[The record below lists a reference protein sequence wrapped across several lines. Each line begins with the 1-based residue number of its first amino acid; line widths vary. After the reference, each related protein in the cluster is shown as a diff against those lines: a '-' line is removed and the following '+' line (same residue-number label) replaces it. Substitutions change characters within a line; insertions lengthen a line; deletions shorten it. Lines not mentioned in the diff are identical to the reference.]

1 MNRYIQTF
9 AFMLAAWLTASNG
22 MAQEQGEGEQQN
34 SGSGSSSKGVRI
46 HGNVYGG
53 GNNADVQTNTAVNIG
68 AGQVDGNVYGGGNV
82 GDVGTIDKS
91 ADYNYTWTQTDGST
105 DNVAENNKITSD
117 NANTGICTVNITGGT
132 IGVEEPADATKQG
145 NVFGAGKGEADTWWC
160 EKAIAYATSV
170 AISNTAVVKGNVYGG
185 GQIGR
190 VEDDTKVEIGTA
202 DGADEPDIR
211 GSVFGAGA
219 GLQTHGYSALVRG
232 NAAVT
237 VQGKAKVGG
246 SVYGG
251 GETASVGRFTVVGG
265 LPKHPESGGKCT
277 VTIQDN
283 AKIGTSGTGHNV
295 YGACK
300 GVTPA
305 YNNTVN
311 DPDRSKSMQLSANKP
326 KDDSLWSPYKDEYG
340 NEDSRFIWR
349 YYASEDDYKDFLQTL
364 ALTSHPTV
372 TIDESATVYGSV
384 YGGGERG
391 LTLGNV
397 DVNITGGIVEQDVY
411 GGGALANSNAGNWDA
426 DSYAEA
432 TVTAGETLVTGMYTR
447 SGAGTDTDPYV
458 YTETA
463 DTKAAEGTIYY
474 RKGKWADATKMTANY
489 TTTVNLLGGLVKGD
503 AYGGGLG
510 QKTGFNGATSDIEA
524 TVWGD
529 INVYLGEA
537 SASATAF
544 DITHYSDEGHTDVV
558 KSGRIFGCN
567 NLLGSPQGDVTVTV
581 YKTVSLDEGGEVK
594 DNKPTKETHTYE
606 VAAVYGGGNLASFT
620 TAGKKAHVIIHGCGD
635 TSIETVYGGG
645 NAAPVPETQVDV
657 YATYEIENLF
667 GGGNGKDKYKN
678 DSGWQTNPGADING
692 NTNTIIYGGT
702 VHEAYG
708 GSNEKGTIHGD
719 VAIDVSESTGN
730 ESCPL
735 DVAKLVGAGK
745 NADVNGDLIMV
756 MGCKPLAKI
765 PLLFAGADNANVNGD
780 VELTIT
786 SGNFGQVFGGNN
798 AGGAIYGHIKLNIEE
813 TGDCETPITI
823 DSLYLGGNQA
833 AYSVYGYKTE
843 GGKLVPQSADELKT
857 AIAAANEGKT
867 DDELA
872 ALFNSAKYDDPEL
885 NIVAC
890 TYIGQVFGGGYGT
903 GAYMYADP
911 KVNINMIQGS
921 KYSGVHTFMTT
932 DPRVKDLGLSSSDN
946 PNSLGIIGT
955 VYGGGNAADVYGDPT
970 VNICTA
976 STVDLV
982 STGATG
988 NTVLGAY
995 IVGSVFGGGKG
1006 KADTY
1011 TCEKAMVGIDGDG
1024 VDNPDGGTTVN
1035 IYNGT
1040 VLGSVYGGGEIGRVE
1055 KNTMVTI
1062 GQGDG
1067 ESSGTPTSAPY
1078 IRGNV
1083 FGAGKGLET
1092 HGYAALVRGNPTV
1105 TIQGNAKVLKS
1116 VYGGG
1121 EIASVARYDV
1131 VNGVPQALAQVK
1143 EGQHSG
1149 WCTVNVRGYAE
1160 IGPETEMKM
1169 YHEGV
1174 PEVDDAPDDAGHV
1187 FAAGRGVLPENYTY
1201 ADNEHRPKRMLRY
1214 DSETIDKITYWE
1226 YAKTYPADYS
1236 GPKDIWQ
1243 YFKDEDEYFDFIQ
1256 TLALATQTS
1265 ATIGGNALVKG
1276 SVYGGSE
1283 NGLVQYDTNVT
1294 IEGDCQIGCG
1304 KNTTGRHPD
1313 PVWDDDYTVPDD
1325 GTDLECASWEY
1336 DGKTGAPYD
1345 PYAKYQ
1351 NPADGKYYYDTGYT
1365 NYADGGAKIAKDG
1378 HTYYGNVFGGGSGS
1392 VPYFD
1397 TNKHESR
1404 YIMTAGWVK
1413 GNTHVTING
1422 GHILTNVYGGCEATN
1437 VDGTAYVT
1445 MTGGTLGVPRTLAQ
1459 FDAHPVT
1466 CYLFGAGKGDQRVF
1480 YNKSTNVKDVV
1491 VSITGGRIYGS
1502 VFGGG
1507 EDGHVLRDVTMT
1519 IGQQTTTGEGKE
1531 AVTTTSGPTI
1541 GTWGTSYV
1549 DGNVFGGGRGFGG
1562 DAYTAGN
1569 VAGSVK
1575 MEIKGGTILGSIYG
1589 GGRLGSVGYGLFDEK
1604 TNGQP
1609 TPGYGEM
1616 RANTD
1621 TEDGFTD
1628 GTPNFFTKGRGHI
1641 DITISGGTIGNTH
1654 EYIVPNATNIAAA
1667 GISETDISK
1676 WTTDNE
1682 WKTWKTYHHISKTE
1696 FDASGRLTHTKG
1708 GNVFAGGMGRFY
1720 QLDGTTPISVID
1732 WWKLG
1737 NVKSTKLTITG
1748 GTIKSNVYGGG
1759 ELGMVQGTHTSEDS
1773 KAVSTEV
1780 TVSGGVIGTE
1790 VEDGGTVKY
1799 TYGSVFGGGYGSIL
1813 EKLTHTSSV
1822 SYPKYIA
1829 GRVKGSTA
1837 VTISGSAAVKA
1848 SVYGGGEMAA
1858 VGESKVLYTS
1868 ADQVL
1873 GETLTGEGGNPMVA
1887 NTYVT
1892 ISGGTIGKAKDTEND
1907 IYYGGA
1913 KMGNVYGG
1921 GSGYH
1926 NTVRSGHIYGNTN
1939 VSISGGTIYHN
1950 IYGGG
1955 AYGTV
1960 GDFTYETQTEDG
1972 APKVY
1977 GVNGLHSDR
1986 TGTGTANVTITG
1998 GTIGYDGKENGM
2010 VFGSSRGD
2018 INRPG
2023 ERDDHTAWTY
2033 ETHVT
2038 IGTPAVPASGTEGE
2052 EGYVPA
2058 VAARGP
2064 AIKGTVY
2071 GSGEN
2076 GHVFHDT
2083 YVTVNGGTIGIADSS
2098 DPGYTVTSGGT
2109 TYSGAAYPYRGNV
2122 YGGGCGT
2129 DKYYSGDV
2137 PSGQTAKDGEG
2148 DLYNQLAG
2156 IVYGNTNVS
2165 ITGGLVVRNVYG
2177 AGAMGSVGKFE
2188 KNTTTNAITFSSG
2201 GTTNI
2206 NVRGGTI
2213 GGDGSAGDGNVYG
2226 AARGD
2231 KDFTDRI
2238 YALVKETNV
2247 TISGTTEG
2255 TRIMGNVYGGGEV
2268 GNVHANTA
2276 VTVEGGAIA
2285 KNVFGGGKGVD
2296 NLFTCEQAM
2305 VGVEGEGA
2313 GAKLDVEANKNK
2325 GTIVTI
2331 SNGTVGT
2338 LNSGTLVEGTG
2349 NVYGGGEI
2357 GRVEWNT
2364 QVMIGSATGAS
2375 TPVIYGNVFGAGKG
2389 LETHGYSALVR
2400 GNSTVT
2406 VQGDAKVGYNVY
2418 GGGENSTVGRYWVKG
2433 INNSVDGAPAAP
2445 ADLPDGMPYKQQNGG
2460 ICRVAIQG
2468 NAEIGYLGIDDK
2480 GHVFGAGKGV
2490 EPHFVASGKGASQ
2503 KMVKG
2508 DSEDPDRL
2516 VNFTNNET
2524 TGQTAEEAYLEFLQT
2539 LSLVTYSY
2547 VTIDGSA
2554 KVKGSVFGGS
2564 ESGFVQH
2571 DANVTIQ
2578 GSDCVIGTDKY
2589 GNIFGGGKGL
2599 EYFAE
2604 AGKVKGNTKVT
2615 ISSGTVKGNVYGGG
2629 RLGDVGTIT
2638 KPADYNYT
2646 WKKNDGSTANA
2657 FHNNTITGTNDNTGI
2672 CTVSITD
2679 GTIGI
2684 SGTVSPDH
2692 GNVFGAG
2699 KGTGIT
2705 WWCEKAIAYATS
2717 VSVSGGTVNG
2727 NVYGGGQVGRVE
2739 DDAKVV
2745 IGVANATGDAA
2756 PAITGSVFGAGAGL
2770 NTHGYSALVRGNSD
2784 VTVQGAAQVGGSV
2797 YGGGEIAS
2805 VGRFKLISG
2814 LPSKPQAGGTCTVK
2828 IQDNAKIGTSGTGH
2842 NVYGACKGVTPAYVA
2857 SGDDRSKSMQLYTN
2871 RPDDTNLWAH
2881 YNNDESSPFIWRY
2894 YASEADYKDFL
2905 QTLALTSN
2913 THVTIDESSDVY
2925 GSVYGG
2931 GERGITLGGV
2941 DVNMK
2946 GGTVHQDV
2954 YGGGSLADSNRAMWD
2969 AEHSQLYN
2977 YVDLELIPGL
2987 SLVTGYYTAESA
2999 DAVITTPNAKAE
3011 SATGYY
3017 AKYKT
3022 AVNLTGGTVERN
3034 VYGGGLGQL
3043 AKAAVAAQE
3052 AQGTE
3057 GEEGY
3062 VPAVEAQDAVSAVEA
3077 KVYGD
3082 VLVELN
3088 KPTTTTG
3095 EGEGATT
3102 TTTYGDCEVQGIIF
3116 GCNNLN
3122 GSPQAG
3128 VTVHVY
3134 KTVAKDSGTVK
3145 AKPTKDT
3152 GSYELAAV
3160 YGGGNLAAYYPD
3172 DATTRA
3178 TAVANVIIDGCGL
3191 TSIETVYGGGNAASV
3206 PETDVV
3212 INGTYE
3218 IGQAFGGGNGADEYA
3233 IDGKTYENPGAN
3245 VGYMSYA
3252 YYTWDGMA
3260 NKYIAHEYTDA
3271 DGTGKDASTKDKR
3284 VTNYGTGYGT
3294 GKAHVTVL
3302 GGTVHSVYAG
3312 SNTRGNI
3319 RVESRATLVDADDN
3333 DCEFDVT
3340 DAYGGG
3346 RNALQDGDAKLD
3358 IGCISGL
3365 GKAYGGAS
3373 NADVNGDVILNI
3385 TNGTYGQVFGGN
3397 DMGGCIRGS
3406 ITVNVE
3412 ETGCRPVII
3421 GELYGG
3427 GNQAAYSIYGYKQV
3441 NGKWMPRE
3449 ASDGLEDSSAKLPAS
3464 PTVNVRSFTSIG
3476 TIYGGGY
3483 GASATMV
3490 GDPTVNVDVLNGK
3503 YAATEEVKEGARVIG
3518 SSVKKP
3524 GDNGYDAT
3532 KGFPI
3537 PSHAIGAIGAIRDV
3551 FGGGNAAEVVGTTH
3565 VNIGT
3570 EEYVPIVSV
3579 ATGSDVSG
3587 YYTRTGEGT
3596 SENPYVYNDATDTA
3610 VEETTYYKKVEGV
3623 DIRGNVYGGGNNAEV
3638 TGDTKVV
3645 IGKKA
3650 E

>member
-1 MNRYIQTF
+1 MNRYIHTF

-22 MAQEQGEGEQQN
+22 MAQEQDEGEQQN

-53 GNNADVQTNTAVNIG
+53 GNLANVQTNTVVNICVSYNETTTQYEPVSAEG
-68 AGQVDGNVYGGGNV
+68 VTIHGNVYGGGRGKADNFTCDKAMV
-82 GDVGTIDKS
+82 GIVDQGVTGTGEEGNPYVLQEGGTTVRIGNGTVKGDVFG
-91 ADYNYTWTQTDGST
+91 GGE
-105 DNVAENNKITSD
+105 VGRVER
-117 NANTGICTVNITGGT
+117 NTMVT
-132 IGVEEPADATKQG
+132 IGTETGSSAPVIEG
-145 NVFGAGKGEADTWWC
+145 HVFGAGKGLE
-160 EKAIAYATSV
+160 
-170 AISNTAVVKGNVYGG
+170 
-185 GQIGR
+185 
-190 VEDDTKVEIGTA
+190 
-202 DGADEPDIR
+202 
-211 GSVFGAGA
+211 
-219 GLQTHGYSALVRG
+219 THGYSALVRG
-232 NAAVT
+232 NCEVII
-237 VQGKAKVGG
+237 QGDAEVWQN
-246 SVYGG
+246 VHGG
-251 GETASVGRFTVVGG
+251 GEKASVGRYLVATTQALADEYHVAMGMPC
-265 LPKHPESGGKCT
+265 LLKAGGKCT
-277 VTIQDN
+277 VTIQGK
-283 AKIGTSGTGHNV
+283 ATIGKDAGTGDV
-295 YGACK
+295 FGA
-300 GVTPA
+300 GQGITPV
-305 YNNTVN
+305 YNNTPESN
-311 DPDRSKSMQLSANKP
+311 SRSKRMVYY
-326 KDDSLWSPYKDEYG
+326 DSDTHTKGGDWEYYESGSPYVWEYFSDEAAYLLYV
-340 NEDSRFIWR
+340 ETLAR
-349 YYASEDDYKDFLQTL
+349 ASETDVNIGGD
-364 ALTSHPTV
+364 A
-372 TIDESATVYGSV
+372 TIKGTVYGGSESGFVYYGTDVDITGGTINGDAFGGGKGLSTFAEAGRVRRNTNLTISGGAVNGNV

-411 GGGALANSNAGNWDA
+411 GGGALADTNAANANA
-426 DSYAEA
+426 DGYAEA

-447 SGAGTDTDPYV
+447 SGEGTDKAPYV
-458 YTETA
+458 YTEITAA
-463 DTKAAEGTIYY
+463 DTKAEAGTTY
-474 RKGKWADATKMTANY
+474 Y
-489 TTTVNLLGGLVKGD
+489 TTVVSSTINTTSVDLTGGLIKGD

-510 QKTGFNGATSDIEA
+510 QKNGFNGATSDIAA
-524 TVWGD
+524 TVYGD
-529 INVYLGEA
+529 INVTLNGTKFNIDYDTTTDPE
-537 SASATAF
+537 T
-544 DITHYSDEGHTDVV
+544 DDEGNILKDENENTVYVKVV
-558 KSGRIFGCN
+558 KSGRVFGCN

-581 YKTVSLDEGGEVK
+581 YKTVAGNTSRTTAEAKANNKTLRESHPNGYESVEGYVS
-594 DNKPTKETHTYE
+594 PTYE

-1131 VNGVPQALAQVK
+1131 VNGVPVALAQVK

-1149 WCTVNVRGYAE
+1149 WCTVNVKGYAE
-1160 IGPETEMKM
+1160 IGPETAMKM
-1169 YHEGV
+1169 YHEDV
-1174 PEVDDAPDDAGHV
+1174 AEVEDAPDDAGHV

-1214 DSETIDKITYWE
+1214 DSETIDKITYWK

-1313 PVWDDDYTVPDD
+1313 PVWGDDYTVPDD

-1336 DGKTGAPYD
+1336 DLSSGAPYD
-1345 PYAKYQ
+1345 PYAKYEL
-1351 NPADGKYYYDTGYT
+1351 NGKYYYDAGHT
-1365 NYADGGAKIAKDG
+1365 NYAEGGAVIAKDG

-1392 VPYFD
+1392 IPYFD
-1397 TNKHESR
+1397 TNLHESR

-1413 GNTHVTING
+1413 GNTNVTITG

-1437 VDGTAYVT
+1437 VDGTATVT
-1445 MTGGTLGVPRTLAQ
+1445 MTGGTVGVPRTLEQ
-1459 FDAHPVT
+1459 IVNHPLT

-1507 EDGHVLRDVTMT
+1507 EDGHGLRDVTMT

-1575 MEIKGGTILGSIYG
+1575 MEIKGGSILGSIYG
-1589 GGRLGSVGYGLFDEK
+1589 GGRLGSVGYGLFDE
-1604 TNGQP
+1604 GVS
-1609 TPGYGEM
+1609 GYGEM
-1616 RANTD
+1616 RKDTD

-1628 GTPNFFTKGRGHI
+1628 GTSNFFTKGRGHI

-1737 NVKSTKLTITG
+1737 NVRSTKLTITG
-1748 GTIKSNVYGGG
+1748 GNIKSNVYGGG

-2018 INRPG
+2018 VQG
-2023 ERDDHTAWTY
+2023 EGTRDDYMAFVNKAI
-2033 ETHVT
+2033 VT
-2038 IGTPAVPASGTEGE
+2038 IGTSGATT
-2052 EGYVPA
+2052 
-2058 VAARGP
+2058 GP

-2076 GHVFHDT
+2076 GHTLNDT
-2083 YVTVNGGTIGIADSS
+2083 RIDIHGGTIGIIEGS
-2098 DPGYTVTSGGT
+2098 PLTTGGVS
-2109 TYSGAAYPYRGNV
+2109 YEGAAYPYRGNV

-2129 DKYYSGDV
+2129 DTYLKNGV
-2137 PSGQTAKDGEG
+2137 ETFNP
-2148 DLYNQLAG
+2148 LAG
-2156 IVYGNTNVS
+2156 VVYGTTTINMD
-2165 ITGGLVVRNVYG
+2165 GGQVARNIYG
-2177 AGAMGSVGKFE
+2177 AGAMGSVGKA
-2188 KNTTTNAITFSSG
+2188 TTANDVTTVSG
-2201 GTTNI
+2201 GTTTI
-2206 NVRGGTI
+2206 NVSGGTV
-2213 GGDGSAGDGNVYG
+2213 GVDGTNGDGNVFG

-2231 KDFTDRI
+2231 ASATINQF
-2238 YALVKETNV
+2238 ALVRKSTNV
-2247 TISGTTEG
+2247 SVTGGTIKGNVYGGGELGSVGTFTVSNDMQTFIWTDTDG
-2255 TRIMGNVYGGGEV
+2255 TVNAANNEKNTGVCHVTVNGSSADINGKVFGGGKGLDDTFWCEKGIAYSTKVNIVKGTVTGNVYGGGEV
-2268 GNVHANTA
+2268 GRVETDSYVKIGDGDGTA
-2276 VTVEGGAIA
+2276 EGTSTPSIMGS
-2285 KNVFGGGKGVD
+2285 VFGGGAGV
-2296 NLFTCEQAM
+2296 
-2305 VGVEGEGA
+2305 
-2313 GAKLDVEANKNK
+2313 
-2325 GTIVTI
+2325 
-2331 SNGTVGT
+2331 
-2338 LNSGTLVEGTG
+2338 
-2349 NVYGGGEI
+2349 
-2357 GRVEWNT
+2357 
-2364 QVMIGSATGAS
+2364 
-2375 TPVIYGNVFGAGKG
+2375 
-2389 LETHGYSALVR
+2389 ETHGYSALVR
-2400 GNSTVT
+2400 G
-2406 VQGDAKVGYNVY
+2406 D
-2418 GGGENSTVGRYWVKG
+2418 
-2433 INNSVDGAPAAP
+2433 
-2445 ADLPDGMPYKQQNGG
+2445 
-2460 ICRVAIQG
+2460 
-2468 NAEIGYLGIDDK
+2468 
-2480 GHVFGAGKGV
+2480 
-2490 EPHFVASGKGASQ
+2490 
-2503 KMVKG
+2503 
-2508 DSEDPDRL
+2508 
-2516 VNFTNNET
+2516 
-2524 TGQTAEEAYLEFLQT
+2524 
-2539 LSLVTYSY
+2539 
-2547 VTIDGSA
+2547 
-2554 KVKGSVFGGS
+2554 
-2564 ESGFVQH
+2564 
-2571 DANVTIQ
+2571 
-2578 GSDCVIGTDKY
+2578 
-2589 GNIFGGGKGL
+2589 
-2599 EYFAE
+2599 
-2604 AGKVKGNTKVT
+2604 TKVT
-2615 ISSGTVKGNVYGGG
+2615 VEGN
-2629 RLGDVGTIT
+2629 
-2638 KPADYNYT
+2638 A
-2646 WKKNDGSTANA
+2646 
-2657 FHNNTITGTNDNTGI
+2657 
-2672 CTVSITD
+2672 
-2679 GTIGI
+2679 
-2684 SGTVSPDH
+2684 
-2692 GNVFGAG
+2692 
-2699 KGTGIT
+2699 
-2705 WWCEKAIAYATS
+2705 S
-2717 VSVSGGTVNG
+2717 V
-2727 NVYGGGQVGRVE
+2727 
-2739 DDAKVV
+2739 A
-2745 IGVANATGDAA
+2745 
-2756 PAITGSVFGAGAGL
+2756 
-2770 NTHGYSALVRGNSD
+2770 H
-2784 VTVQGAAQVGGSV
+2784 SV

-2805 VGRFKLISG
+2805 VGKYG
-2814 LPSKPQAGGTCTVK
+2814 LDAQKMPSILQGGGYCYVTVRGHANIAEDVFGAG
-2828 IQDNAKIGTSGTGH
+2828 Q
-2842 NVYGACKGVTPAYVA
+2842 GVTP
-2857 SGDDRSKSMQLYTN
+2857 
-2871 RPDDTNLWAH
+2871 H
-2881 YNNDESSPFIWRY
+2881 FNNDNYDHSKRSRRMTVYNSTDFPDSSGPNGSGTWEYYEDYPNDYSGTKFVWDYYQTSESYSTY
-2894 YASEADYKDFL
+2894 LE
-2905 QTLALTSN
+2905 TLALA
-2913 THVTIDESSDVY
+2913 THPEVTIDGDATVN
-2925 GSVYGG
+2925 GSVFGG
-2931 GERGITLGGV
+2931 GELGLTKGSV
-2941 DVNMK
+2941 IVNIK
-2946 GGTVHQDV
+2946 GGTIAEDV
-2954 YGGGSLADSNRAMWD
+2954 YGGGSLANTNTTST
-2969 AEHSQLYN
+2969 
-2977 YVDLELIPGL
+2977 VDLDGDGETETVDP
-2987 SLVTGYYTAESA
+2987 
-2999 DAVITTPNAKAE
+2999 TT
-3011 SATGYY
+3011 T
-3017 AKYKT
+3017 
-3022 AVNLTGGTVERN
+3022 VRLTGGTINRN
-3034 VYGGGLGQL
+3034 VYGGGLGRL
-3043 AKAAVAAQE
+3043 AKDAVA

-3062 VPAVEAQDAVSAVEA
+3062 VAAQPAVEAVEA

-3082 VLVELN
+3082 VLVKLN
-3088 KPTTTTG
+3088 EPESTTTG
-3095 EGEGATT
+3095 EGESATT
-3102 TTTYGDCEVQGIIF
+3102 TTTYGNCEVKGIIF

-3134 KTVAKDSGTVK
+3134 KTVTKNESGTEK

-3152 GSYELAAV
+3152 GRYELAAV

-3172 DATTRA
+3172 NETTRA
-3178 TAVANVIIDGCGL
+3178 TAKANVIIDGCGL

-3218 IGQAFGGGNGADEYA
+3218 IGQAFGGGNGADEYV

-3252 YYTWDGMA
+3252 YHTWDDMA
-3260 NKYIAHEYTDA
+3260 NKYIAHEYTTA

-3284 VTNYGTGYGT
+3284 ETNYGTGYGT
-3294 GKAHVTVL
+3294 GKAHVTVK

-3346 RNALQDGDAKLD
+3346 RNALQDGDAILD

-3427 GNQAAYSIYGYKQV
+3427 GNKAAYSVYGY
-3441 NGKWMPRE
+3441 ND
-3449 ASDGLEDSSAKLPAS
+3449 DGTLKNSGDAVKS
-3464 PTVNVRSFTSIG
+3464 PEVNVRSFTSIG
-3476 TIYGGGY
+3476 SIFGGGY
-3483 GASATMV
+3483 GEEATMV
-3490 GDPTVNVDVLNGK
+3490 GNPTVNIDVLNGK

-3518 SSVKKP
+3518 SSVKEP
-3524 GDNGYDAT
+3524 DDDGYDAT

-3537 PSHAIGAIGAIRDV
+3537 PSHAIDAIGAINNV

-3579 ATGSDVSG
+3579 ATGDNVKG
-3587 YYTRTGEGT
+3587 YYTLEGST
-3596 SENPYVYNDATDTA
+3596 YTKIIEDDAKAQKGTVY
-3610 VEETTYYKKVEGV
+3610 YQKVLGV

-3645 IGKKA
+3645 IGKEA
-3650 E
+3650 NNN

>member
-1 MNRYIQTF
+1 MNRYMNRYIHTF
-9 AFMLAAWLTASNG
+9 AFMLASWLTASNG
-22 MAQEQGEGEQQN
+22 MAQEQEGEQQN
-34 SGSGSSSKGVRI
+34 SGSGSSSTRVHI
-46 HGNVYGG
+46 HGSVYGG

-82 GDVGTIDKS
+82 GDVGTINKS

-105 DNVAENNKITSD
+105 GNVAENNKITSD

-529 INVYLGEA
+529 INVYLGGA

-635 TSIETVYGGG
+635 TSIQTVYGGG

-843 GGKLVPQSADELKT
+843 DGKLVPQSADELRD
-857 AIAAANEGKT
+857 AIANDPANEGKT
-867 DDELA
+867 AEEKTT
-872 ALFNSAKYDDPEL
+872 LFNSAKYDDPEL

-921 KYSGVHTFMTT
+921 KHSGVPAKMTE
-932 DPRVKDLGLSSSDN
+932 LGLDADDN
-946 PNSLGIIGT
+946 PNHLGIIGT
-955 VYGGGNAADVYGDPT
+955 VYGGGNAADVYGNPT

-1055 KNTMVTI
+1055 KNTVVTI
-1062 GQGDG
+1062 GLG
-1067 ESSGTPTSAPY
+1067 EGVDTEGTATSAPVVK
-1078 IRGNV
+1078 GNV

-1121 EIASVARYDV
+1121 EIASVARYQV
-1131 VNGVPQALAQVK
+1131 VGGVPVALAQVK

-1160 IGPETEMKM
+1160 IGPEEKM
-1169 YHEGV
+1169 VMHHKDGEGHTV
-1174 PEVDDAPDDAGHV
+1174 NGTDGFPLPPDDAGHV

-1201 ADNEHRPKRMLRY
+1201 ADKDHRPKRMLRY

-1243 YFKDEDEYFDFIQ
+1243 YFKDEDEYFEFIQ

-1304 KNTTGRHPD
+1304 KNTTERYRD
-1313 PVWDDDYTVPDD
+1313 EVWGDSYTVPE

-1336 DGKTGAPYD
+1336 DGQTGAPYD
-1345 PYAKYQ
+1345 PYAIYKK
-1351 NPADGKYYYDTGYT
+1351 DGKYYYDEACT

-1437 VDGTAYVT
+1437 VDGTATVT
-1445 MTGGTLGVPRTLAQ
+1445 MTSGTVGVPRTLEQ
-1459 FDAHPVT
+1459 IVNHPLT

-1480 YNKSTNVKDVV
+1480 YNKSTNVKDVE

-1507 EDGHVLRDVTMT
+1507 EDGHVLRNVTMT
-1519 IGQQTTTGEGKE
+1519 IGQQTTTGEGQG

-1549 DGNVFGGGRGFGG
+1549 DGNIFGGGRGFGG

-1575 MEIKGGTILGSIYG
+1575 MEIKGGSILGSIYG
-1589 GGRLGSVGYGLFDEK
+1589 GGRLGSVGYGLFDE
-1604 TNGQP
+1604 GVS
-1609 TPGYGEM
+1609 GYGEM
-1616 RANTD
+1616 RKDSD

-1628 GTPNFFTKGRGHI
+1628 GTSNFFTKGRGHI

-1667 GISETDISK
+1667 GILETDISK
-1676 WTTDNE
+1676 WTATE
-1682 WKTWKTYHHISKTE
+1682 WSKWKTYHHIPKTE
-1696 FDASGRLTHTKG
+1696 FDTATGHLTHTKG

-1748 GTIKSNVYGGG
+1748 GNIKSNVYGGG
-1759 ELGMVQGTHTSEDS
+1759 ELGQTVGHHTTQNANFGTEITIQGS
-1773 KAVSTEV
+1773 STQ
-1780 TVSGGVIGTE
+1780 IGTE
-1790 VEDGGTVKY
+1790 VTNGEVTEY
-1799 TYGSVFGGGYGSIL
+1799 TFGSVFGGGYGSLL
-1813 EKLTHTSSV
+1813 ETITVNNGTSDIT
-1822 SYPKYIA
+1822 SYPKFIA
-1829 GRVKGSTA
+1829 GLVKEDTKIDMQNG
-1837 VTISGSAAVKA
+1837 AVKA
-1848 SVYGGGEMAA
+1848 SIYGGGEMAS
-1858 VGESKVLYTS
+1858 VGESTTS
-1868 ADQVL
+1868 
-1873 GETLTGEGGNPMVA
+1873 GETTTATGS
-1887 NTYVT
+1887 TYVYV
-1892 ISGGTIGKAKDTEND
+1892 SDGTVGIAPIEVSEGTKR
-1907 IYYGGA
+1907 YFGGA

-1921 GSGYH
+1921 GSGH
-1926 NTVRSGHIYGNTN
+1926 NNTVRSGRIFKNSN
-1939 VSISGGTIYHN
+1939 VTISGGMIYHN
-1950 IYGGG
+1950 VYGGG

-1960 GDFTYETQTEDG
+1960 GDFNYKEAEDPETQTQ
-1972 APKVY
+1972 KVF
-1977 GVNGLHSDR
+1977 GVNSLN
-1986 TGTGTANVTITG
+1986 TEGTGVATVTITG
-1998 GTIGYDGKENGM
+1998 GTIGSDGKENGM

-2018 INRPG
+2018 IAEPG
-2023 ERDDHTAWTY
+2023 KRDDHAAWVY
-2033 ETHVT
+2033 DANVI
-2038 IGTPAVPASGTEGE
+2038 IGTAATPASGTEGQ

-2058 VAARGP
+2058 TPASGP
-2064 AIKGTVY
+2064 DIKGSVY

-2076 GHVFHDT
+2076 GHTFNN
-2083 YVTVNGGTIGIADSS
+2083 TVVMINGGTIGIADKS
-2098 DPGYTVTSGGT
+2098 DPGYKIISSGT
-2109 TYSGAAYPYRGNV
+2109 TYEGAAYPYRGNV
-2122 YGGGCGT
+2122 YGSGCGT
-2129 DKYYSGDV
+2129 DKYYSDATGVANPRDGNGD
-2137 PSGQTAKDGEG
+2137 T
-2148 DLYNQLAG
+2148 YNPLSG
-2156 IVYGNTNVS
+2156 IVYGTTTVNIN
-2165 ITGGLVVRNVYG
+2165 GGQVARNVYG

-2296 NLFTCEQAM
+2296 DLFTCEQAM

-2490 EPHFVASGKGASQ
+2490 NPHFVEGTSNR
-2503 KMVKG
+2503 MVNNNYG
-2508 DSEDPDRL
+2508 GSL
-2516 VNFTNNET
+2516 VVFTND
-2524 TGQTAEEAYLEFLQT
+2524 GGKTAEQLYLEFLQT
-2539 LSLVTYSY
+2539 LSLVTNSY

-2599 EYFAE
+2599 EDFAE
-2604 AGKVKGNTKVT
+2604 AGKVKGNTTVT

-2629 RLGDVGTIT
+2629 RLGDVGTIDKT
-2638 KPADYNYT
+2638 NKNDKGELTYNYF
-2646 WKKNDGSTANA
+2646 WKQNDGSTANA

-2842 NVYGACKGVTPAYVA
+2842 NVYGACKGVTPAYNNIV
-2857 SGDDRSKSMQLYTN
+2857 DDPDRSKSMQLREN
-2871 RPDDTNLWAH
+2871 APLDTNLWSD
-2881 YNNDESSPFIWRY
+2881 YNNDSSSPFIWRY

-2987 SLVTGYYTAESA
+2987 SLVTGYYTAKSA

-3022 AVNLTGGTVERN
+3022 TVNLTGGTVERN

-3057 GEEGY
+3057 DEEGY

-3172 DATTRA
+3172 DETTHA
-3178 TAVANVIIDGCGL
+3178 TAKANVIIDGCDL
-3191 TSIETVYGGGNAASV
+3191 TSIGTVYGGGNAASV
-3206 PETDVV
+3206 PATDVV

-3218 IGQAFGGGNGADEYA
+3218 IGQAFGGGNGLDKITVNGVEQ
-3233 IDGKTYENPGAN
+3233 DNPGAN
-3245 VGYMSYA
+3245 VGYLA
-3252 YYTWDGMA
+3252 YTSESE
-3260 NKYIAHEYTDA
+3260 KTDKA
-3271 DGTGKDASTKDKR
+3271 
-3284 VTNYGTGYGT
+3284 YGSGV
-3294 GKAHVTVL
+3294 AEITVY
-3302 GGTVHSVYAG
+3302 GGTVHAVFGG
-3312 SNTRGNI
+3312 SNTLGNVRTKSI
-3319 RVESRATLVDADDN
+3319 CRLNGEREEGSDDY
-3333 DCEFDVT
+3333 CEFNVD

-3346 RNALQDGDAKLD
+3346 RNADQDGTATLIMD
-3358 IGCISGL
+3358 CIAGL
-3365 GKAYGGAS
+3365 GEAYGGAE
-3373 NADVNGDVILNI
+3373 NADVEDINLNI
-3385 TNGTYGQVFGGN
+3385 INGTYGRVFGGN
-3397 DMGGCIRGS
+3397 NLGGRVNGS
-3406 ITVNVE
+3406 ITVNIE

-3427 GNQAAYSIYGYKQV
+3427 GNKAPYSIYGYK
-3441 NGKWMPRE
+3441 NTGTEDAPKWVALKKDDEGAETPHAQPR
-3449 ASDGLEDSSAKLPAS
+3449 
-3464 PTVNVRSFTSIG
+3464 VNVKSFTSIG
-3476 TIYGGGY
+3476 NIFGGGY
-3483 GASATMV
+3483 GEEAVMV
-3490 GDPTVNVDVLNGK
+3490 ADPQIYIDVVKGK
-3503 YAATEEVKEGARVIG
+3503 YENDDRTVIGEGARVIG
-3518 SSVKKP
+3518 SHWQTNV
-3524 GDNGYDAT
+3524 NAAGYDD
-3532 KGFPI
+3532 GYPI
-3537 PSHAIGAIGAIRDV
+3537 PSHAKNTIGAIQNV
-3551 FGGGNAAEVVGTTH
+3551 FGGGNQAEVIGTPHVMVGTQ
-3565 VNIGT
+3565 
-3570 EEYVPIVSV
+3570 EYVEIVTASGNV
-3579 ATGSDVSG
+3579 TG

-3596 SENPYVYNDATDTA
+3596 SENPYVYKDAKGTA
-3610 VEETTYYKKVEGV
+3610 TENTKYYKKVEGV

-3645 IGKKA
+3645 IGKEA
-3650 E
+3650 NNN